1 MIISI
6 FSYCRL
12 APPPV
17 EIGLDGGYTNILVR
31 LEAGLCGHEARD
43 TGACAGNMV
52 TALQVGGENNCV
64 SFFWEKTRR
73 SQDRQCALCSDE
85 SKDT

>member
-6 FSYCRL
+6 FCNCRL

-52 TALQVGGENNCV
+52 TAVQVGG
-64 SFFWEKTRR
+64 
-73 SQDRQCALCSDE
+73 
-85 SKDT
+85 

>member
-1 MIISI
+1 MII
-6 FSYCRL
+6 FCYCRL

-52 TALQVGGENNCV
+52 TAVQVGG
-64 SFFWEKTRR
+64 
-73 SQDRQCALCSDE
+73 
-85 SKDT
+85 

>member
-1 MIISI
+1 M
-6 FSYCRL
+6 
-12 APPPV
+12 

-31 LEAGLCGHEARD
+31 LEAGLCGHEAGD
-43 TGACAGNMV
+43 TGDCAANMV
-52 TALQVGGENNCV
+52 TALQVGGENNFV

-73 SQDRQCALCSDE
+73 GQDRQCALCSDE

>member
-31 LEAGLCGHEARD
+31 LEAGLCGHEAGD

-52 TALQVGGENNCV
+52 TALQVGGEIILFS
-64 SFFWEKTRR
+64 SFGR
-73 SQDRQCALCSDE
+73 SCSE
-85 SKDT
+85 E

>member
-1 MIISI
+1 MKISI
-6 FSYCRL
+6 FSDCRL

-52 TALQVGGENNCV
+52 TALQVGGENNFN
-64 SFFWEKTRR
+64 SFFWEVMQFGLFLSGGDKR
-73 SQDRQCALCSDE
+73 
-85 SKDT
+85 